1 MKCEGDRIRESAAV
15 MVNDSLLSNV
25 RRCHRWYR
33 IAFYLLLA
41 QLVGCSTANHNP
53 APVTSVQG
61 YKTELRSHIN
71 TPTYRVNKG
80 ETLYAIAWRSNQDFK
95 FLAALNQIPDPYQ
108 IYPGQV
114 LKLKGKIPAPVYKK
128 PTSVKIA
135 KTTNQHKSTAKTSIK
150 APSKPLVKPAKTKT
164 VIAKAS
170 SPAKYKAPV
179 PSKAPV
185 KAKPPVKVVK
195 PKAVVS
201 NNKLKWSWP
210 ASGKLIS
217 TYSTSKSGNQGVNI
231 AGSLGRNIIASENGR
246 VVYSG
251 SGLRG
256 YGNLIIIKHND
267 DYLSAYAYN
276 QKLLVKEQQWVK
288 AGQKIAT
295 MGNTGPNSGAEL
307 YFEIR
312 YRGKP
317 VNPMR
322 YLPKR

>member
-1 MKCEGDRIRESAAV
+1 VTISNRHLCNIRQYY
-15 MVNDSLLSNV
+15 L
-25 RRCHRWYR
+25 WPR
-33 IAFYLLLA
+33 IALA
-41 QLVGCSTANHNP
+41 FFLVQLVGCSTANHSP

-61 YKTELRSHIN
+61 YKTELRSRIN
-71 TPTYRVNKG
+71 TSTYRVKKG
-80 ETLYAIAWRSNQDFK
+80 DTLYAIAWRSNQDFK
-95 FLAALNQIPDPYQ
+95 HLAALNQIPKSFQ

-114 LKLKGKIPAPVYKK
+114 LKLKGKIPPPSYRKPKPVAVAKTTKK
-128 PTSVKIA
+128 SSTKTSVKAPTRPLAKPAPIKTVTA
-135 KTTNQHKSTAKTSIK
+135 KTT
-150 APSKPLVKPAKTKT
+150 PPVK
-164 VIAKAS
+164 V
-170 SPAKYKAPV
+170 
-179 PSKAPV
+179 KAPV
-185 KAKPPVKVVK
+185 KAKPVVAKVSK
-195 PKAVVS
+195 PKTVVS
-201 NNKLKWSWP
+201 NNKLSWAWP

-217 TYSTSKSGNQGVNI
+217 TYSSSKSGQQGVNI
-231 AGSLGRNIIASENGR
+231 GGSLGRNVRASEAGR

-251 SGLRG
+251 NGLRG

-288 AGQKIAT
+288 AGQKIAS

>member
-1 MKCEGDRIRESAAV
+1 VLYCFLT
-15 MVNDSLLSNV
+15 LL
-25 RRCHRWYR
+25 
-33 IAFYLLLA
+33 F
-41 QLVGCSTANHNP
+41 GCSTANRHP

-61 YKTELRSHIN
+61 YKTELRSPIK
-71 TPTYRVNKG
+71 TATYRVKKG

-95 FLAALNQIPDPYQ
+95 HLAALNRISDPYQ

-114 LKLKGKIPAPVYKK
+114 LKLKGKVPRSVDKK
-128 PTSVKIA
+128 PVPVKVTKTANKNATKTSVKTPPRPLA
-135 KTTNQHKSTAKTSIK
+135 KPVSSKTVTSK
-150 APSKPLVKPAKTKT
+150 TKSKPAVAR
-164 VIAKAS
+164 
-170 SPAKYKAPV
+170 
-179 PSKAPV
+179 
-185 KAKPPVKVVK
+185 VVK
-195 PKAVVS
+195 PKAVR
-201 NNKLKWSWP
+201 NNKLSWAWP
-210 ASGKLIS
+210 TSGKLLS
-217 TYSTSKSGNQGVNI
+217 SYSNSKSGRQGVNI
-231 AGSLGRNIIASENGR
+231 AGSLGRHIKASEAGR

-251 SGLRG
+251 NGLRG

-288 AGQKIAT
+288 AGQKIAS
-295 MGNTGPNSGAEL
+295 MGNSGPNAGAEL

>member
-1 MKCEGDRIRESAAV
+1 VKTWRQNSTHRGLRNIRRWKLWHSIAAYFF
-15 MVNDSLLSNV
+15 LT
-25 RRCHRWYR
+25 
-33 IAFYLLLA
+33 
-41 QLVGCSTANHNP
+41 QLVGCSTANYSP

-61 YKTELRSHIN
+61 YKTELKSRIS
-71 TPTYRVNKG
+71 TSTYRVKKG

-95 FLAALNQIPDPYQ
+95 HLAALNNIPNPYQ

-114 LKLKGKIPAPVYKK
+114 LKLTGKIPKSSYKK
-128 PTSVKIA
+128 PTPVKVA
-135 KTTNQHKSTAKTSIK
+135 KTASKKPTKTSVK
-150 APSKPLVKPAKTKT
+150 APSRPLAKPAPTKT
-164 VIAKAS
+164 VVAKAK
-170 SPAKYKAPV
+170 PPV
-179 PSKAPV
+179 KTKPPV
-185 KAKPPVKVVK
+185 KAKPPVVKAPKPSVAKVSK
-195 PKAVVS
+195 PKAVN
-201 NNKLKWSWP
+201 NNKLSWAWP
-210 ASGKLIS
+210 TSGKLIS
-217 TYSTSKSGNQGVNI
+217 TYSSSKTGQQGVNI
-231 AGSLGRNIIASENGR
+231 AGSLGRNVLASEAGR

-251 SGLRG
+251 NGLRG

-288 AGQKIAT
+288 SGQKIAS

>member
-1 MKCEGDRIRESAAV
+1 
-15 MVNDSLLSNV
+15 MVSKRLLSHV
-25 RRCHRWYR
+25 RACNLWYR
-33 IAFYLLLA
+33 IGCYLLLV
-41 QLVGCSTANHNP
+41 QLVGCTIANHNP

-61 YKTELRSHIN
+61 YKIELRSHIN
-71 TPTYRVNKG
+71 TPSYRVKKG

-114 LKLKGKIPAPVYKK
+114 LKLKGKIPASVYKK
-128 PTSVKIA
+128 PTPVKIA
-135 KTTNQHKSTAKTSIK
+135 KTTNSNANKSTAKTSIK
-150 APSKPLVKPAKTKT
+150 APLKPLVKPATITTVTAKTSDRPPTKS
-164 VIAKAS
+164 K
-170 SPAKYKAPV
+170 PPV
-179 PSKAPV
+179 N
-185 KAKPPVKVVK
+185 AKPVVKVVK
-195 PKAVVS
+195 PNAMVS

-210 ASGKLIS
+210 ASGKLIR
-217 TYSTSKSGNQGVNI
+217 TYSTSKSGQQGVNI

-251 SGLRG
+251 NGLRG

-295 MGNTGPNSGAEL
+295 MGNSGPNSGAEL

>member
-1 MKCEGDRIRESAAV
+1 M
-15 MVNDSLLSNV
+15 V
-25 RRCHRWYR
+25 RRLLNHVRTCNLWCR
-33 IAFYLLLA
+33 IGCYLLLL
-41 QLVGCSTANHNP
+41 QLVGCTTANHNP

-61 YKTELRSHIN
+61 YKIELRSHIN
-71 TPTYRVNKG
+71 TPSYRVKKG
-80 ETLYAIAWRSNQDFK
+80 ETLYAIAWRSKQDFK

-128 PTSVKIA
+128 PTQVKIA
-135 KTTNQHKSTAKTSIK
+135 KTTNSNGNKSTANTSIK
-150 APSKPLVKPAKTKT
+150 APSKPLVKPATTKT
-164 VIAKAS
+164 VTANTS
-170 SPAKYKAPV
+170 
-179 PSKAPV
+179 APV
-185 KAKPPVKVVK
+185 KYRPPVNSKPRVKTKPVVKVVK
-195 PKAVVS
+195 PKVMVS

-210 ASGKLIS
+210 ASGKLIR
-217 TYSTSKSGNQGVNI
+217 TYSSSKSGQQGVNI

-251 SGLRG
+251 NGLRG

-276 QKLLVKEQQWVK
+276 QKLLVKEKQWVK

-295 MGNTGPNSGAEL
+295 MGNSGPNSGAEL

>member
-1 MKCEGDRIRESAAV
+1 MSIKW
-15 MVNDSLLSNV
+15 
-25 RRCHRWYR
+25 HH
-33 IAFYLLLA
+33 IALYFLLA
-41 QLVGCSTANHNP
+41 QLVGCSTANHSP

-61 YKTELRSHIN
+61 YKTELRSRIYASS
-71 TPTYRVNKG
+71 YRVEKG
-80 ETLYAIAWRSNQDFK
+80 DTLYAIAWRSNQDFK
-95 FLAALNQIPDPYQ
+95 FLAALNQIPNSYE

-114 LKLKGKIPAPVYKK
+114 LKLQGKIPAPVYKK
-128 PTSVKIA
+128 TSPVKVA
-135 KTTNQHKSTAKTSIK
+135 KTPSSHKTSGTTSIK
-150 APSKPLVKPAKTKT
+150 APSKPLAKPATTKT
-164 VIAKAS
+164 IVA
-170 SPAKYKAPV
+170 KAPV
-179 PSKAPV
+179 HSSVKAKQPVKSKPPVKTVV
-185 KAKPPVKVVK
+185 KAKPAVK

-201 NNKLKWSWP
+201 NNQLKWGWP

-217 TYSTSKSGNQGVNI
+217 TYSTSKSGQQGVNI
-231 AGSLGRNIIASENGR
+231 GGSLGRNVIASENGR

-251 SGLRG
+251 NGLRG

-295 MGNTGPNSGAEL
+295 MGNSGPNSGAEL

>member
-1 MKCEGDRIRESAAV
+1 MTISNRHLRNIRRYH
-15 MVNDSLLSNV
+15 LWP
-25 RRCHRWYR
+25 C
-33 IAFYLLLA
+33 IALVFFLVQLA
-41 QLVGCSTANHNP
+41 GCSTANRSP

-61 YKTELRSHIN
+61 YKTELKSTIS
-71 TPTYRVNKG
+71 TSTYRVKKG
-80 ETLYAIAWRSNQDFK
+80 DTLYAIAWRSNQDFK
-95 FLAALNQIPDPYQ
+95 YLAALNKIPKSFQ
-108 IYPGQV
+108 IYPGQL
-114 LKLKGKIPAPVYKK
+114 LKLKGKISPSSYRKPKPV
-128 PTSVKIA
+128 TVVK
-135 KTTNQHKSTAKTSIK
+135 TNRTKTSIK
-150 APSKPLVKPAKTKT
+150 APTRPLAKPVPIKT
-164 VIAKAS
+164 VTAKVT
-170 SPAKYKAPV
+170 PPVKVKAPV
-179 PSKAPV
+179 KIKAPV
-185 KAKPPVKVVK
+185 KAKPVVAKVSK
-195 PKAVVS
+195 PKPKPVVR
-201 NNKLKWSWP
+201 NNKLSWAWP

-217 TYSTSKSGNQGVNI
+217 TYSNSKLGQQGVNI
-231 AGSLGRNIIASENGR
+231 AGSLGRNVLASEAGR

-251 SGLRG
+251 NGLRG

-288 AGQKIAT
+288 AGQKIAS

>member
-1 MKCEGDRIRESAAV
+1 
-15 MVNDSLLSNV
+15 MVSNSLLSNV
-25 RRCHRWYR
+25 RRCNQWHR
-33 IAFYLLLA
+33 IAFYLLLV
-41 QLVGCSTANHNP
+41 QLVGCASGNHSP

-61 YKTELRSHIN
+61 YKVELRSHIK

-114 LKLKGKIPAPVYKK
+114 LKLQGKIPAPVYKK
-128 PTSVKIA
+128 PTPVKVA
-135 KTTNQHKSTAKTSIK
+135 KTTNSNSNKNTAKTSIK
-150 APSKPLVKPAKTKT
+150 APSKQLVTPAKTKT

-170 SPAKYKAPV
+170 PPVQHKAPTKY
-179 PSKAPV
+179 KAPV
-185 KAKPPVKVVK
+185 KAKPAVRVVK
-195 PKAVVS
+195 PKVVVS

-231 AGSLGRNIIASENGR
+231 AGSLGRNIIAAENGR

-251 SGLRG
+251 NGLRG

-295 MGNTGPNSGAEL
+295 MGNNGPNSGAEL

>member
-1 MKCEGDRIRESAAV
+1 
-15 MVNDSLLSNV
+15 MVSKRLLSHV
-25 RRCHRWYR
+25 RACTRWYR
-33 IAFYLLLA
+33 IGCYLLLI
-41 QLVGCSTANHNP
+41 QLVGCTTANHNP
-53 APVTSVQG
+53 APVPSVQG
-61 YKTELRSHIN
+61 YKIELRSHIN
-71 TPTYRVNKG
+71 TPNYRVKKG

-128 PTSVKIA
+128 PTPVKIA
-135 KTTNQHKSTAKTSIK
+135 KTTNSNSNKSTAKTSVK
-150 APSKPLVKPAKTKT
+150 VPSKPLVKLANTKT
-164 VIAKAS
+164 VTAKTS
-170 SPAKYKAPV
+170 YRPPAK
-179 PSKAPV
+179 S
-185 KAKPPVKVVK
+185 KPPVKVVK
-195 PKAVVS
+195 PKVMVS
-201 NNKLKWSWP
+201 NHKLKWSWP
-210 ASGKLIS
+210 ASGKLIR
-217 TYSTSKSGNQGVNI
+217 TYSTSNSGQQGVNI

-251 SGLRG
+251 NGLRG

-295 MGNTGPNSGAEL
+295 MGNSGPNSGAEL

>member
-1 MKCEGDRIRESAAV
+1 MSIKW
-15 MVNDSLLSNV
+15 
-25 RRCHRWYR
+25 HH
-33 IAFYLLLA
+33 IALYFLLA
-41 QLVGCSTANHNP
+41 QLVGCSTANHSP

-61 YKTELRSHIN
+61 YKTELRSRIYASS
-71 TPTYRVNKG
+71 YRVKKG
-80 ETLYAIAWRSNQDFK
+80 DTLYAIAWRSNQDFK
-95 FLAALNQIPDPYQ
+95 FLAALNKIPNSYE

-114 LKLKGKIPAPVYKK
+114 LKLQGKIPTPVYKK
-128 PTSVKIA
+128 PVSVKVA
-135 KTTNQHKSTAKTSIK
+135 TTSSSNNNSAKTSIK
-150 APSKPLVKPAKTKT
+150 APSKPLAKPATTKT
-164 VIAKAS
+164 VVA
-170 SPAKYKAPV
+170 KAPV
-179 PSKAPV
+179 RSPV
-185 KAKPPVKVVK
+185 KTKPPVKPKPPVKVKPVVK
-195 PKAVVS
+195 PKTVVS
-201 NNKLKWSWP
+201 NNQLKWGWP

-217 TYSTSKSGNQGVNI
+217 TYSTSKSGQQGVNI
-231 AGSLGRNIIASENGR
+231 GGSLGRNVIASENGR

-251 SGLRG
+251 NGLRG

-312 YRGKP
+312 FRGKP

>member
-1 MKCEGDRIRESAAV
+1 MRIWRINSRCTGICTT
-15 MVNDSLLSNV
+15 
-25 RRCHRWYR
+25 RRGKLWPSIVAYF
-33 IAFYLLLA
+33 ILT
-41 QLVGCSTANHNP
+41 QLVACSTANHSP

-61 YKTELRSHIN
+61 YKTELRSRI
-71 TPTYRVNKG
+71 TTATYRVKKG

-95 FLAALNQIPDPYQ
+95 DLAALNRISDPYQ

-114 LKLKGKIPAPVYKK
+114 LKLTGQIPKPVYKK
-128 PTSVKIA
+128 PTAVKVV
-135 KTTNQHKSTAKTSIK
+135 KTT
-150 APSKPLVKPAKTKT
+150 
-164 VIAKAS
+164 
-170 SPAKYKAPV
+170 
-179 PSKAPV
+179 KAPV
-185 KAKPPVKVVK
+185 KTSVKAPSRPLAKPVAAKPVVAKTNPPVKVKPPVKTKPAVVKKVK
-195 PKAVVS
+195 PKAVA
-201 NNKLKWSWP
+201 NNKLSWSWP
-210 ASGKLIS
+210 ASGKLIG
-217 TYSTSKSGNQGVNI
+217 TYSNSKSGQQGVSV
-231 AGSLGRNIIASENGR
+231 AGSLGRNIEAAEAGR

-251 SGLRG
+251 NGLRG

-288 AGQKIAT
+288 SGQKIAT

>member
-1 MKCEGDRIRESAAV
+1 
-15 MVNDSLLSNV
+15 MVSKRLLNNV
-25 RRCHRWYR
+25 RQINRWYR
-33 IAFYLLLA
+33 IGFYLLVVS
-41 QLVGCSTANHNP
+41 LVGCTTANHNP

-61 YKTELRSHIN
+61 YKTELRSRIN
-71 TPTYRVNKG
+71 APTYRVKKG

-114 LKLKGKIPAPVYKK
+114 LKLKGKIPVSSYKK
-128 PTSVKIA
+128 PTPVKIA
-135 KTTNQHKSTAKTSIK
+135 KVANKNTAKTSIK
-150 APSKPLVKPAKTKT
+150 APSKPLVKPATTKAVTAKTSPP
-164 VIAKAS
+164 AS
-170 SPAKYKAPV
+170 YKP
-179 PSKAPV
+179 PV
-185 KAKPPVKVVK
+185 KSKPVVKAQPVVKVVK
-195 PKAVVS
+195 PKAVA

-217 TYSTSKSGNQGVNI
+217 TYSTNKSGRQGVNI
-231 AGSLGRNIIASENGR
+231 AGSLGRNVIASENGR

-295 MGNTGPNSGAEL
+295 MGNSGPNTGAEL

>member
-1 MKCEGDRIRESAAV
+1 
-15 MVNDSLLSNV
+15 MVSNRLLSNISQFN
-25 RRCHRWYR
+25 RWHH
-33 IAFYLLLA
+33 IAFFLLVV
-41 QLVGCSTANHNP
+41 QLVGCTTANHNP

-71 TPTYRVNKG
+71 APTYRVKKG

-114 LKLKGKIPAPVYKK
+114 LKLKGKIPPSYKK
-128 PTSVKIA
+128 PTPVKIA
-135 KTTNQHKSTAKTSIK
+135 KTTNSNANKSSAKTSIK
-150 APSKPLVKPAKTKT
+150 APLKPLVKPATTKAVT
-164 VIAKAS
+164 AKS
-170 SPAKYKAPV
+170 SPPASYRPPV
-179 PSKAPV
+179 QSKPPV
-185 KAKPPVKVVK
+185 KAKPVVKVVKVVK
-195 PKAVVS
+195 PKAVA

-217 TYSTSKSGNQGVNI
+217 SYSTSKSGQQGVNI
-231 AGSLGRNIIASENGR
+231 AGALGRNIIASENGR

-276 QKLLVKEQQWVK
+276 QKLLVKEKQWVK

-295 MGNTGPNSGAEL
+295 MGNSGPNSGAEL

>member
-1 MKCEGDRIRESAAV
+1 MSIKW
-15 MVNDSLLSNV
+15 
-25 RRCHRWYR
+25 HH
-33 IAFYLLLA
+33 IALYFLLA
-41 QLVGCSTANHNP
+41 QLVGCATANHSP

-61 YKTELRSHIN
+61 YKAELKSRIYGSS
-71 TPTYRVNKG
+71 YRVKKG
-80 ETLYAIAWRSNQDFK
+80 DTLYAIAWRSNQDFK
-95 FLAALNQIPDPYQ
+95 FLAALNQIPNSYE

-114 LKLKGKIPAPVYKK
+114 LKLQGKIPAPVYKK
-128 PTSVKIA
+128 PVSVKVVKAPSNHKNSAKTSVK
-135 KTTNQHKSTAKTSIK
+135 TPST
-150 APSKPLVKPAKTKT
+150 PLAKPATTKT
-164 VIAKAS
+164 IVA
-170 SPAKYKAPV
+170 
-179 PSKAPV
+179 KAPV
-185 KAKPPVKVVK
+185 KSKPVVKSKPPVKVTPVTK

-201 NNKLKWSWP
+201 NNQLKWGWP
-210 ASGKLIS
+210 TSGKLIS
-217 TYSTSKSGNQGVNI
+217 TYSTSKSGQQGVNI
-231 AGSLGRNIIASENGR
+231 GGTLGRNVIASENGR

-251 SGLRG
+251 NGLRG

-312 YRGKP
+312 FRGKP